1 MRVPK
6 LSRATHSLRTKTQ
19 SDIGTETNTHGG
31 ADTDDWKSSLDC
43 SDGESLITDDRSMM
57 HTERSQVSTGGE
69 SLEHDEGAWRHVQW
83 GGSAVP
89 ANARPRLDST
99 LLHSALC

>member
-6 LSRATHSLRTKTQ
+6 LSKAAQPVRNKQAQ
-19 SDIGTETNTHGG
+19 SEMGTETNTHVG

-43 SDGESLITDDRSMM
+43 SDRESLITDDRSIVQ
-57 HTERSQVSTGGE
+57 TDRSQVSTGGE

-89 ANARPRLDST
+89 ANAQPR
-99 LLHSALC
+99 